1 MSFGG
6 TSKPMASLSSG
17 LLARKGHARPAM
29 RPQGYVSLTPSHED
43 LGWNDM
49 GDEFAQQFQPQPQV
63 PAQAPAAY
71 VAPVAVPPA
80 APISAPA
87 PEVLRQRAA
96 LESFTPPVVE
106 PVFAPAPEP
115 VALEPVAPQPV
126 AAAPEPLPTP
136 APAPRAIVTTGTLAR
151 VAKQVNT
158 GKSKAA
164 FTLRLDNDR
173 HLRLR
178 LASAVTNRSAQQLVT
193 EALDAFLESL
203 TDVDALANQLSAGH
217 GRTAS

>member
-1 MSFGG
+1 
-6 TSKPMASLSSG
+6 MASLSSS

-29 RPQGYVSLTPSHED
+29 RPQGYVSLTPSQDD

-49 GDEFAQQFQPQPQV
+49 GDEFA
-63 PAQAPAAY
+63 AQMPMQ
-71 VAPVAVPPA
+71 VAPVAVPPS
-80 APISAPA
+80 APIAAPA

-96 LESFTPPVVE
+96 LDESFTPPAVE
-106 PVFAPAPEP
+106 PARIPEAYEPEAYEPEPEFTPEPAP
-115 VALEPVAPQPV
+115 VH
-126 AAAPEPLPTP
+126 
-136 APAPRAIVTTGTLAR
+136 APAPRPIVSKGTLAR
-151 VAKQVNT
+151 VAREVKA
-158 GKSKAA
+158 GKTKAA
-164 FTLRLDNDR
+164 FTLRLDTDR

-203 TDVDALANQLSAGH
+203 TDVDSLATQLSAGA